1 MSASPWY
8 RLAQWATGTLPRRV
22 CWSLAEALADV
33 QWRVSPKD
41 RAAVQANLSVIVGG
55 PVSGDAS
62 AVREVFRNFA
72 RYLVEFVGAH
82 RLTRPATTV
91 EGTEEVGAAL
101 RPYHGAIMLSAHLG
115 NWELGAVALHR
126 LGFRTGAVVL
136 PHRDAHVNHFFDRQR
151 LRCGVEPIPLGIG
164 ATAQCLQRLREGWL
178 LGLVGDREFGTGGVT
193 VSFFGHS
200 VTMPSG
206 PALLS
211 LRSGAPAVPVFVIR
225 EGPWRLRFH
234 VGDAVEPPANTRDAS
249 QVVALTQ
256 RYAHIM
262 EGVIRRYPSQ
272 WLMFQPLFQ
281 HRTTTPHV

>member
-1 MSASPWY
+1 MSASAWY
-8 RLAQWATGTLPRRV
+8 RLAQWATGTLPRGA
-22 CWSLAEALADV
+22 CGSLAEGLADV

-41 RAAVQANLSVIVGG
+41 RAAVQANLSVVVGQ
-55 PVSGDAS
+55 PVPGDAS

-82 RLTRPATTV
+82 RAARPATTV
-91 EGTEEVGAAL
+91 EGTEEVKAAL

-136 PHRDAHVNHFFDRQR
+136 PHRDARVNRFFDRQR
-151 LRCGVEPIPLGIG
+151 LRCGVEPIALGVG
-164 ATAQCLQRLREGWL
+164 ATARCLQRLREGWL

-193 VSFFGHS
+193 VSFFGRS
-200 VTMPSG
+200 VTLPRG

-234 VGDAVEPPANTRDAS
+234 VGDAVPPPANTHDAS

-256 RYAHIM
+256 RYARIM
-262 EGVIRRYPSQ
+262 EEVIRRYPSQ
-272 WLMFQPLFQ
+272 WLMFQPLFAP
-281 HRTTTPHV
+281 RAADAR